1 MSRRAGHGDN
11 WGVEQLTRRDAGS
24 YARLA
29 SAVLAI
35 LALTACG
42 DERPAVG
49 TPLIAD
55 IEAAAETKP
64 PPTAA
69 ILSDPNADARYN
81 AEIEAWGDRV
91 SAAGRRLCRFYRDV
105 GVKVECGG

>member
-1 MSRRAGHGDN
+1 MKKGGESIGRFRGHIWPERRRIRTLF
-11 WGVEQLTRRDAGS
+11 V
-24 YARLA
+24 
-29 SAVLAI
+29 VIPLAI
-35 LALTACG
+35 LTACG
-42 DERPAVG
+42 DRPAVG

-64 PPTAA
+64 PPNAA

-105 GVKVECGG
+105 GVKVECGTSQ